1 MKGSSIN
8 LEGTY
13 EKTRKILIF
22 GVALLGLFNFIS
34 CYDGNTNENSY
45 CITQTELE
53 DTLNDTV
60 QNYFNE
66 KYGVLVYNI

>member
-1 MKGSSIN
+1 MKKQ
-8 LEGTY
+8 E
-13 EKTRKILIF
+13 RILIW
-22 GVALLGLFNFIS
+22 GMTLLSLFNFTG
-34 CYDGNTNENSY
+34 CYDRNANKNSY
-45 CITQTELE
+45 CITQTELEELE